1 MTFPFE
7 STKNLAK
14 FHVISLANY
23 VLLSNNSELVL
34 KYLYISCVFGP
45 LTSIFSEIKNY
56 APIFPIANAYISI
69 GVPGSC
75 PPN

>member
-14 FHVISLANY
+14 FHVISLVYY
-23 VLLSNNSELVL
+23 VFLSNNYELFF

-45 LTSIFSEIKNY
+45 LTSIFSEMKNY
-56 APIFPIANAYISI
+56 APILSFANAYISI
-69 GVPGSC
+69 GVPDSY

>member
-1 MTFPFE
+1 MTFPLE

-14 FHVISLANY
+14 FHLISLAYY
-23 VLLSNNSELVL
+23 VLSSNNYELVF

-45 LTSIFSEIKNY
+45 LISIFSEIKNY
-56 APIFPIANAYISI
+56 APILSLANAYISI
-69 GVPGSC
+69 EVPGSY

>member
-14 FHVISLANY
+14 FHLISLTYY
-23 VLLSNNSELVL
+23 VFLSNNYELVF

-56 APIFPIANAYISI
+56 ASILPLANAYISI
-69 GVPGSC
+69 GVPGSY